1 VGSGKVT
8 ETGASGHDTINLGF
22 GNDTVYAAGNAAIH
36 GEFGSASVS
45 GGGVT
50 FTNSGYGTHTM
61 GTAVSGNV
69 TLIGGEYLNQFVG
82 GSGSTVMKGGLGP
95 DTFVGG
101 SGHDTMT
108 GGTSS
113 NLFEFLST
121 ASGGQHVI
129 TNFVAG
135 QDQLYLEGQS
145 LSYLQSHNDISVS
158 HGNTFISLDGGS
170 TTIEL
175 KGFTGLTSSNV
186 TIHK

>member
-1 VGSGKVT
+1 
-8 ETGASGHDTINLGF
+8 
-22 GNDTVYAAGNAAIH
+22 VYDAGNATIQGA
-36 GEFGSASVS
+36 FGGASIS
-45 GGGVT
+45 GGAVT
-50 FTNSGYGTHTM
+50 FTNAGYATHTM
-61 GTAVSGNV
+61 GTALSGNV

-82 GSGSTVMKGGLGP
+82 GAGNTLMVGGLGP

-135 QDQLYLEGQS
+135 SDQLYLEGQS
-145 LSYLQSHNDISVS
+145 LAYLQSHSDITTSG
-158 HGNTFISLDGGS
+158 GNTYISLDGGATS
-170 TTIEL
+170 IEL
-175 KGFTGLTSSNV
+175 KGFTGLSSSDV
-186 TIHK
+186 TTHK